1 MRPRIGVTVHLAEV
15 RTREG
20 DLEHRYE
27 LASRYAEAVRDA
39 GGLPLLVPTHPGSV
53 AAAEETVAAIDG
65 LLLSGGGSL
74 PASYFDEHPDPGLR
88 DTNPLRYD
96 VEVALVRAAAA
107 AGMPLLGICRGEQ
120 TIVEALGGEL
130 VRDLRGVDGAGDH
143 YQTVPAAERTHGL
156 RTRPDTRL
164 ARALGPEARVN
175 SFHRQVV
182 ARPPE
187 GWRVA
192 AWSDDG
198 LIEAVE
204 ATVGY
209 GLGCQFH
216 PEQLAPSEP
225 GFAALFEE
233 FVAAAASRAAT

>member
-1 MRPRIGVTVHLAEV
+1 MRPRIGVTVHLARV

-39 GGLPLLVPTHPGSV
+39 GGLPLLVPTHPGAV
-53 AAAEETVAAIDG
+53 VAAEETVGALDG

-74 PASYFDEHPDPGLR
+74 PASYFEDHPDPGLR

-96 VEVALVRAAAA
+96 VEVELVRAAAT
-107 AGMPLLGICRGEQ
+107 AGLPLLGICRGEQ

-130 VRDLRGVDGAGDH
+130 VRDLRSLDGVRDH
-143 YQTVPAAERTHGL
+143 YQSVSAAERTHLL
-156 RTRPDTRL
+156 RTRPGTLL

-182 ARPPE
+182 LRPPE

-192 AWSDDG
+192 AWSDDD

-204 ATVGY
+204 ADEGF

-216 PEQLAPSEP
+216 PEHLGPSEP
-225 GFAALFEE
+225 GFASLFEA
-233 FVAAAASRAAT
+233 FVAAAAARAAA

>member
-1 MRPRIGVTVHLAEV
+1 MRPRIGITVHLAEV

-27 LASRYAEAVRDA
+27 LAARYAEAVRDA

-53 AAAEETVAAIDG
+53 VAAEETVAAIDG

-74 PASYFDEHPDPGLR
+74 PASYFEEHPDPGLR

-96 VEVALVRAAAA
+96 VEVDLVRAAAR
-107 AGMPLLGICRGEQ
+107 AGLPLLGICRGQQ

-130 VRDLRGVDGAGDH
+130 VRDLRSLDGVRDH
-143 YQTVPAAERTHGL
+143 YQTVPAAERVHAL
-156 RTRPDTRL
+156 SIRSDTLL
-164 ARALGPEARVN
+164 AGALGPETRVN
-175 SFHRQVV
+175 SFHRQGV

-187 GWRVA
+187 GWRVS

-198 LIEAVE
+198 LVEAVE
-204 ATVGY
+204 AVDGF

-216 PEQLAPSEP
+216 PEHLTPSDP
-225 GFAALFEE
+225 GFASLFEA
-233 FVAAAASRAAT
+233 FVAAARRTAA